1 LDYVVI
7 MTESFADTPQPTA
20 DAGTLTGREPFFLVM
35 NTGSGKRDA
44 DAIQHTIASA
54 MAAAGRRHQLLAV
67 ADGAG
72 LVRAAQQ
79 ALQLAR
85 EQNGIVVAV
94 GGDGTLSAVSQV
106 VLGSGVPFGVL
117 PQGTFNYF
125 GRGLGIPQDI
135 ELALHCLLDAV
146 IKPVSVGLLNGRV
159 FLVNASLGLYPQL
172 LEDREAFKQRFG
184 RSRLVAFWSALVT
197 LSRAHRQLT
206 VQIESGGET
215 RRLRTPTI
223 VVDNNPLQLEQMGLE
238 QNAELARHHLVAI
251 TSRPLG
257 TLALYGLVLRG
268 LLSRLGDDE
277 HVISFG
283 FDTMTVRLGPGW
295 RRTKVAMDGE
305 ISWLRS
311 PLVFSVADDRLPLL
325 VPRDPALAVRE

>member
-1 LDYVVI
+1 
-7 MTESFADTPQPTA
+7 MTEPFADAPRPIA
-20 DAGTLTGREPFFLVM
+20 EAGILTGREPFFLVM
-35 NTGSGKRDA
+35 NTGSGKRDS
-44 DAIQHTIASA
+44 DAVRDTIASA

-67 ADGAG
+67 TDGAG
-72 LVRAAQQ
+72 LAETAQQ

-94 GGDGTLSAVSQV
+94 GGDGTLSAVSPA
-106 VLGSGVPFGVL
+106 VLGSGVPFGIL

-135 ELALHCLLDAV
+135 EPALSCLLDAV

-206 VQIESGGET
+206 VEIESGGET

-223 VVDNNPLQLEQMGLE
+223 VVDNNPVQLEQMGLE
-238 QNAELARHHLVAI
+238 QTDELTHNHLVAI

-257 TLALYGLVLRG
+257 TLALYGLLLRG

-283 FDTMTVRLGPGW
+283 FDTMSVRLGPGR

-305 ISWLRS
+305 IFWLSS
-311 PLVFSVADDRLPLL
+311 PLVFRVADDRLPLL
-325 VPRDPALAVRE
+325 VPRDPALAAGE